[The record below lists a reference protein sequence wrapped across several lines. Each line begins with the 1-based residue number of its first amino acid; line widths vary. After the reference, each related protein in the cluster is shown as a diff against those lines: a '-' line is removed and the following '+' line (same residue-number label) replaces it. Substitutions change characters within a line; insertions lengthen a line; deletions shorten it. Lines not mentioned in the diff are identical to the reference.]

1 MPVSRARAL
10 LVLASLAAAAWAPS
24 CTSDSGNALG
34 DGSTVLDTTPPAVA
48 AASVVYLGD
57 QTNPLP
63 NLTRAK
69 EFTTILVT
77 LSFSETL
84 DGAAFPPELVATS
97 GSETLTFTL
106 QTPAQDI
113 TTGATFSVVV
123 GTQPDGIYTP
133 TVSAQDLA
141 GNRTTSAGFPPNS
154 PSIVVD
160 STADTLVIQQDQV
173 SYIRSPIGNAAV
185 ETLEDA
191 NGNAGYTIPAGVA
204 FFELGPPDG
213 LDSDETLPGDTFEFS
228 GGVEVTQLR
237 AWAEQEKQ
245 NLLGTARLDAPGGD
259 WLRTDLRLS
268 SLDTPQ
274 VYVTGLDEAGNE
286 SDPVLVENG
295 WFVGSTAL
303 PAFGTSPH
311 TTEFSS
317 VPHPPLS
324 ARRAPSF
331 PGRADS
337 PDAQAEIARAE
348 RAWEEN
354 SGESP
359 SGRFGHALAYD
370 SARGR
375 VVLFGGRDSS
385 FNRLSDTW
393 EWDGNAWTDV
403 TPSGANTSP
412 SGRFGHALAYD
423 SARGRVVLF
432 GGEDSSFNRLSDT
445 WEWDGTAWTDVTP
458 SGANPSPL
466 ARAGHALAYDSARG
480 RVVLFGGSRQFSVN
494 RFRTHGNGTA
504 TPGPT

>member
-1 MPVSRARAL
+1 M
-10 LVLASLAAAAWAPS
+10 
-24 CTSDSGNALG
+24 DN
-34 DGSTVLDTTPPAVA
+34 
-48 AASVVYLGD
+48 
-57 QTNPLP
+57 
-63 NLTRAK
+63 
-69 EFTTILVT
+69 
-77 LSFSETL
+77 
-84 DGAAFPPELVATS
+84 
-97 GSETLTFTL
+97 
-106 QTPAQDI
+106 
-113 TTGATFSVVV
+113 
-123 GTQPDGIYTP
+123 
-133 TVSAQDLA
+133 
-141 GNRTTSAGFPPNS
+141 
-154 PSIVVD
+154 
-160 STADTLVIQQDQV
+160 TADTLVIQQDQV

-303 PAFGTSPH
+303 PALRTSPH

-317 VPHPPLS
+317 VPRPPLS

-348 RAWEEN
+348 RAWEERRAVKAPRRVPNSTPWPTTAHGGAWCSLGASDN
-354 SGESP
+354 SG
-359 SGRFGHALAYD
+359 
-370 SARGR
+370 
-375 VVLFGGRDSS
+375 VL
-385 FNRLSDTW
+385 
-393 EWDGNAWTDV
+393 
-403 TPSGANTSP
+403 
-412 SGRFGHALAYD
+412 
-423 SARGRVVLF
+423 
-432 GGEDSSFNRLSDT
+432 
-445 WEWDGTAWTDVTP
+445 
-458 SGANPSPL
+458 
-466 ARAGHALAYDSARG
+466 
-480 RVVLFGGSRQFSVN
+480 
-494 RFRTHGNGTA
+494 RTRGNGTA
-504 TPGPT
+504 PHGPT